1 MDIFLLSSHRPGL
14 DVAQYDKEELKVV
27 LVCEPFYLLF
37 MEDKRS
43 IANRCL
49 GSGPGHLSQD
59 SDFHPGIWLLVEGH
73 PHSRAHDRSI
83 SINQFSGL
91 LKPSRAS
98 PGHWTESPDS

>member
-1 MDIFLLSSHRPGL
+1 MLRVESGL
-14 DVAQYDKEELKVV
+14 GVRA
-27 LVCEPFYLLF
+27 FYLLF

-91 LKPSRAS
+91 LKPSRAGLS
-98 PGHWTESPDS
+98 HLTANIRTQTK

>member
-1 MDIFLLSSHRPGL
+1 MSRVESGL
-14 DVAQYDKEELKVV
+14 GVRA
-27 LVCEPFYLLF
+27 FYLLF

-59 SDFHPGIWLLVEGH
+59 SDFHPSILLRLEGH

-91 LKPSRAS
+91 LKPSL
-98 PGHWTESPDS
+98 ELD